1 MNWSS
6 VKLIFFREVRDQ
18 LRDRRTLFMIFV
30 LPLLMYPL
38 LGMSF
43 FQMAQFVNEQATNVL
58 IMGADQL
65 PETPKLIEEDYFILD
80 AERLLKLTLE
90 PDSSEATTA
99 ASGARET
106 VLPASERIERARG
119 LVTHGQYEAVVL
131 FPADFA
137 QRLANYQASLTTAA
151 QAPEVPRPQV
161 IYNTAKEKSQLTY
174 ARVESQLARWL
185 QDVRDQNL
193 QALGVDPAVVRT
205 IQAERVDVA
214 DASHRDAA
222 VWSKIFPFL
231 LLIWSL
237 TGAFYP
243 AVDLCAGEKERGTLE
258 TLLSSPADRREI
270 VWGKLLTVMTFSVA
284 TVLFNLLSVGIT
296 GTLAMQQLP
305 QFGPPP
311 ALSIVWLL
319 AALGPVSALFSALCL
334 ALAAFARS
342 SKEGQYYLMPLV
354 IITLP
359 LVMLPMAPGVELTLG
374 NSLIPLTG
382 VVLLLRSMIE
392 GDYFRALPYVG
403 PVTAVTLVCCL
414 AAIRWAVDQFNKES
428 VLFRESERL
437 ELGLWLKHL
446 YRDREETPTVGAAV
460 CCVVFILLLRFALSF
475 LMPPPEG
482 ANGFVVM
489 ALATQVLVILVP
501 ALALTFWLTRS
512 PAATLLLSKP
522 DWRLWPVAGL
532 LAVSLHPA
540 VSWLQHGV
548 MKLYPVSDKLAEQL
562 SKLLA
567 QPNDPWTLL
576 LVIAVAPAICEELAF
591 RGFVLSGLRHLGH
604 KWRAIVLSSL
614 AFGMTHA
621 VFQQSLLASLIGCVL
636 GFLAVQ
642 SGSIWPGMLFHMLHN
657 GLAVLSTNVT
667 VELLDRV
674 PALGLIFH
682 RSSDGT
688 LTYHWP
694 VALLG
699 ATLALWL
706 LAFLQRLP
714 YRKSAEELLEDS
726 IARRNRPPLHSLAG

>member
-1 MNWSS
+1 MNWSN

-65 PETPKLIEEDYFILD
+65 PQSPPLIEGDRFVQD
-80 AERLLKLTLE
+80 FDKLLKLSLDE
-90 PDSSEATTA
+90 SGGATDGA
-99 ASGARET
+99 APQAS
-106 VLPASERIERARG
+106 VVSERSERARA
-119 LVTHGQYEAVVL
+119 LVTRGDYEAVVL
-131 FPADFA
+131 FPADFSERLNRYREALTSA
-137 QRLANYQASLTTAA
+137 QHV
-151 QAPEVPRPQV
+151 PEVPRPQV

-185 QDVRDQNL
+185 QEVRDQNL
-193 QALGVDPAVVRT
+193 QALGVDPAAVRT

-258 TLLSSPADRREI
+258 TLLSSPADRSEI
-270 VWGKLLTVMTFSVA
+270 VWGKLLTVMAFSVA
-284 TVLFNLLSVGIT
+284 TVLFNVLSVGIT
-296 GTLAMQQLP
+296 GSLAVRQLP

-354 IITLP
+354 IVTLP

-392 GDYFRALPYVG
+392 GDYWRALPYIV
-403 PVTAVTLVCCL
+403 PVTLVTLACCL

-437 ELGLWLKHL
+437 DLALWLKHL
-446 YRDREETPTVGAAV
+446 YRDRDETPTVGAAV
-460 CCVVFILLLRFALSF
+460 SCVVIILLLRFAISF
-475 LMPPPEG
+475 LLPPPTAEG
-482 ANGFVVM
+482 GFLAM
-489 ALATQVLVILVP
+489 ALVTQVAVVLAPTLV
-501 ALALTFWLTRS
+501 LTLWLTRS
-512 PAATLLLSKP
+512 PRATLLLYRP
-522 DWRLWPVAGL
+522 DRRLWPAAAL
-532 LAVSLHPA
+532 LAVALHPA
-540 VSWLQHGV
+540 VNWLQHGV

-562 SKLLA
+562 NRLLA
-567 QPNDPWTLL
+567 QPSDPWLLL
-576 LVIAVAPAICEELAF
+576 LVIAIVPAVCEELAF
-591 RGFVLSGLRHLGH
+591 RGFVLSGLRHMGR
-604 KWRAIVLSSL
+604 KWRAIVLSSI
-614 AFGMTHA
+614 AFGITHA
-621 VFQQSLLASLIGCVL
+621 VIQQSLIASLVGCVL
-636 GFLAVQ
+636 GFMAVQ
-642 SGSIWPGMLFHMLHN
+642 CGSVWPGMLFHMLHN
-657 GLAVLSTNVT
+657 GLAVLSTHVT
-667 VELLDRV
+667 VETIERY
-674 PALGLIFH
+674 PALGTIYREGPGGALV
-682 RSSDGT
+682 
-688 LTYHWP
+688 YQWP

-699 ATLALWL
+699 LTLALWL

-714 YRKSAEELLEDS
+714 YQKTAEELLEDS
-726 IARRNRPPLHSLAG
+726 IARHDGAAMHSLAG